1 MKPKKPTKA
10 EVTKLHPRE
19 PVVFLLNAERVLAE
33 VAELA
38 KLHISEI
45 LKVEPTAVTCS
56 LELAKGGKVIPTF
69 NVEAPEAGAW
79 EKDYIQKA
87 IAEVWLG
94 WAKQELVD
102 RLSGLSEVRRDGTEE
117 DRPDTSPKEAQE
129 EEAGQDPAPTDG

>member
-10 EVTKLHPRE
+10 KVQKLQPKTA
-19 PVVFLLNAERVLAE
+19 VVFLLNAERVLAE
-33 VAELA
+33 IAELA

-69 NVEAPEAGAW
+69 NVDAPDAGAW
-79 EKDYIQKA
+79 EKKYIQEG

-102 RLSGLSEVRRDGTEE
+102 RLSGLSEVRRDATEE
-117 DRPDTSPKEAQE
+117 DRPDTSPEEDQ
-129 EEAGQDPAPTDG
+129 EEAGQDTAPSEG